1 MPYSAVAF
9 PSGQQADARQPT
21 PADGLTPASQ
31 RPLMKRPTPA
41 DDEARGEA
49 MLASSGCGSGGR
61 VTRLAAAA
69 GAEWFPRPP
78 WRLPYSAVGFPRG
91 GWSGIQPWFC
101 TSVSRP
107 ACGQGYS
114 PRFAPLLAG
123 QHAVRDTALD
133 LHLCW
138 HWSAKRKKG
147 DIDMAQGNITQQTP
161 STCDISNMR
170 VTSRYRCYQDRLLL

>member
-1 MPYSAVAF
+1 MRLATATGAEWFPRPPWRLPYSAVAF

-21 PADGLTPASQ
+21 PVDGLTPASQ

-61 VTRLAAAA
+61 VARLAAAT

-78 WRLPYSAVGFPRG
+78 WRLLYSAVGFPRG

-101 TSVSRP
+101 TSVGRP

-114 PRFAPLLAG
+114 PGFAPLLAG

-133 LHLCW
+133 VHLCW
-138 HWSAKRKKG
+138 HWSAKRKKRSHNKR
-147 DIDMAQGNITQQTP
+147 QP
-161 STCDISNMR
+161 R
-170 VTSRYRCYQDRLLL
+170 VA

>member
-9 PSGQQADARQPT
+9 PSGQQANARQPT
-21 PADGLTPASQ
+21 PADELTPASQ
-31 RPLMKRPTPA
+31 RPLMMRPTPA

-61 VTRLAAAA
+61 VTRLAAAT

-101 TSVSRP
+101 TSVGRP

-114 PRFAPLLAG
+114 PGFAPLLAG
-123 QHAVRDTALD
+123 MRSGMQPWICTSVGVGVRSEKRRHGSRKHHTTN
-133 LHLCW
+133 
-138 HWSAKRKKG
+138 AKH
-147 DIDMAQGNITQQTP
+147 
-161 STCDISNMR
+161 
-170 VTSRYRCYQDRLLL
+170 V